1 MDSRDTKIGVI
12 ITNSNKVLSIMDSNN
27 KDTHMVQEVNNRL
40 KEI

>member
-27 KDTHMVQEVNNRL
+27 KDTHMV
-40 KEI
+40 